1 MPTTIQLEKNVK
13 KKLMNLKMF
22 TNETYNDVIKRLVN
36 IVDQENEEELSSE
49 TLTNIQQSL
58 DDIKAGRVHDHE
70 DVRTMLN
77 L

>member
-49 TLTNIQQSL
+49 TLSNIQQSL

>member
-13 KKLMNLKMF
+13 KTLMNLKLF
-22 TNETYNDVIKRLVN
+22 SNETYNDVIERLVN
-36 IVDQENEEELSSE
+36 IIDQENDEELSSE
-49 TLTNIQQSL
+49 TLANIQQSL

-70 DVRTMLN
+70 DVRKMLN

>member
-1 MPTTIQLEKNVK
+1 MLTTIQLEKNVK

-49 TLTNIQQSL
+49 TLSNIQQSL

>member
-13 KKLMNLKMF
+13 KRLMNLKMF
-22 TNETYNDVIKRLVN
+22 SNETYNDVIERLVN
-36 IVDQENEEELSSE
+36 IIDQENEEELSSE
-49 TLTNIQQSL
+49 TLANIQQSL

-70 DVRTMLN
+70 DVRKMLN